1 MPTEALVVV
10 IMVRA
15 ITTPTVGRE
24 RPREAKALLLC
35 WRYERA
41 AGAAHGEAGSGY
53 HWGAGSCHKDLLNDN
68 LLFKNNEI
76 I

>member
-10 IMVRA
+10 IMV
-15 ITTPTVGRE
+15 PLQWVE
-24 RPREAKALLLC
+24 KQPREAKALLLC
-35 WRYERA
+35 WRYER